1 MTDRNGLASLLTDRK
16 IVFKVSLGFVCV
28 LAILVVTSAS
38 AYFAFSDA
46 AAGFAT
52 YTQRVTVV
60 GIAREIDR
68 SFLELR
74 RNAREYATTSAD
86 ANAAAVRKEAE
97 HLRGL
102 LGRGLT
108 EIKNPDRH
116 AKIEEMARLNDAY
129 LQAFDRVVTSTQ
141 FAVKL
146 NATGLPAAGAALART
161 MGELIADA
169 TKADNA
175 EVVTLGNQTDRLILI
190 ARLAS
195 ARQLGRLGGDATMSD
210 KSFNAAADSLRTIC
224 GITEATPL
232 GAKCQTTLA
241 SLADY
246 QQAKNQVVT
255 AQSEVSKLIDG
266 EMRNSGDQIQRDAEA
281 IRDSGIADEATGE
294 RSTIATLEG
303 TRRLVSLLSIGG
315 VLLGGVLA
323 WLIGRGIAG
332 PVVALCSAMSA
343 LAGGDKTIV
352 VPGVARGDEIGTMA
366 KAVDVFKRNIV
377 EMDRLRDEQETQ
389 KSAAQAE
396 RKAALRQLADG
407 FEGQVGGV
415 IQSVGSAT
423 SQLQSASKLM
433 QDNAARASAE
443 ATSVASA
450 SAQSAANAQA
460 VADASDEL
468 TASISEI
475 AKQVESARAI
485 ATRADTEA
493 AQTTDL
499 VQKLS
504 QTVNAI
510 GAIVALIND
519 VASQTNLLALNA
531 TIEAARA
538 GEAGRGFAV
547 VASEVKNLASQ
558 TARAT
563 EEIASKIG
571 AVQAGTEDAA
581 KAIASITRVMS
592 QMSAIS
598 ASIAAA
604 VEQQSAA
611 TAEIARN
618 VEQAASGTRE
628 VSERIAKVDVAAR
641 ETGSTA
647 SEINGSANELLAQTD
662 TLRAGVRQFLEQVR
676 SDREQ
681 VRLLTWDDAWNV
693 GIPSID
699 RHHRGFMD
707 GLNTL
712 FGRLMQG
719 EGRDAV
725 PHMAQLVA
733 TTIEPH
739 FSEEEALMRR
749 YNYTDLATHQ
759 AAHKTFVS
767 RFRQLSETLE
777 AGRKADA
784 AEFFDF
790 VAGWFKEHMRDHDG
804 PLARFLKLKQAA

>member
-1 MTDRNGLASLLTDRK
+1 L
-16 IVFKVSLGFVCV
+16 CV
-28 LAILVVTSAS
+28 LAILVVTSAT
-38 AYFAFSDA
+38 AYFAFNDA

-74 RNAREYATTSAD
+74 RNAREYAITAAD
-86 ANAAAVRKEAE
+86 AKAAAVRSEAE

-102 LGRGLT
+102 LGQGLT
-108 EIKNPDRH
+108 EIKNPERH
-116 AKIEEMARLNDAY
+116 AKIEEIGTLTDVY
-129 LQAFDRVVTSTQ
+129 LHSFDRVVTSTQ
-141 FAVKL
+141 VAAKA
-146 NATGLPAAGAALART
+146 NSNSLPAAGTAVART
-161 MGELIADA
+161 LADLIADA

-175 EVVTLGNQTDRLILI
+175 EVVVLGQQVDRLVLL
-190 ARLAS
+190 ARVAS
-195 ARQLGRLGGDATMSD
+195 ARQIGRLGGDAASVAD
-210 KSFNAAADSLRTIC
+210 KSFSAAADTLRQIC
-224 GITEATPL
+224 DITEGTPL
-232 GAKCQTTLA
+232 AGKCQTTLA
-241 SLADY
+241 SLADF
-246 QQAKNQVVT
+246 QQSKNQVVAGQT
-255 AQSEVSKLIDG
+255 EVSRLIDG
-266 EMRNSGDQIQRDAEA
+266 EMRSSGNQIQQDAEA
-281 IRDSGIADEATGE
+281 IRDSGIAEEAAQE
-294 RSTIATLEG
+294 RLTMATLEQ
-303 TRRLVSLLSIGG
+303 TRRLVLTLSIGG

-323 WLIGRGIAG
+323 WLIGHGIAR
-332 PVVALCSAMSA
+332 PVVGLCTAMGT
-343 LAGGDKTIV
+343 LAGGDMTV
-352 VPGVARGDEIGTMA
+352 AVPGVERGDEIGAMA
-366 KAVDVFKRNIV
+366 KAVDIFKQH
-377 EMDRLRDEQETQ
+377 MLDGDRLRDEQESQ
-389 KSAAQAE
+389 KQAAQAE
-396 RKAALRQLADG
+396 RRAALRSLADG
-407 FEGQVGGV
+407 FEGQVGGI
-415 IQSVGSAT
+415 IQTVGSAT
-423 SQLQSASKLM
+423 AQLQTASKLM
-433 QDNAARASAE
+433 QANAAQTSTE
-443 ATSVASA
+443 ATSVATA

-460 VADASDEL
+460 VASASDQL

-475 AKQVESARAI
+475 AKQVEGARTIAARADAE
-485 ATRADTEA
+485 AT
-493 AQTTDL
+493 QTTDL

-592 QMSAIS
+592 QMSAVS

-604 VEQQSAA
+604 VEQQSSA

-618 VEQAASGTRE
+618 VEQSASGTQE
-628 VSERIAKVDVAAR
+628 VSMRIAKVDVAAR
-641 ETGSTA
+641 ETGTTA
-647 SEINGSANELLAQTD
+647 NEINGSANELLAQTE
-662 TLRAGVRQFLEQVR
+662 TLRTEVRRFLEQVR
-676 SDREQ
+676 SDREN
-681 VRLLTWDDAWNV
+681 VRLLSWDNAWNV
-693 GIPSID
+693 GVASID

-707 GLNTL
+707 GLNSL
-712 FGRLMQG
+712 FGHLMQG

-725 PHMAQLVA
+725 PHMAQLVG

-739 FSEEEALMRR
+739 FAEEETLMQRHG
-749 YNYTDLATHQ
+749 YPDLATHQ
-759 AAHKTFVS
+759 AAHRAFVS
-767 RFRQLSETLE
+767 RFREVSQTLE
-777 AGRKADA
+777 SGRKIDA
-784 AEFFDF
+784 GGFFDF

>member
-1 MTDRNGLASLLTDRK
+1 MSDRNGLTSLLTDRK
-16 IVFKVSLGFVCV
+16 IIFKVGLGFVCV
-28 LAILVVTSAS
+28 LAILVVTSAT

-52 YTQRVTVV
+52 YAQRVTVV

-86 ANAAAVRKEAE
+86 ANVAAVRKEAE

-102 LGRGLT
+102 LGQGLT
-108 EIKNPDRH
+108 EIKNPERH
-116 AKIEEMARLNDAY
+116 AKIEEITRLTGAY

-141 FAVKL
+141 LAAKL
-146 NATGLPAAGAALART
+146 NATGLPAAGAAVART
-161 MGELIADA
+161 LAELIADA

-175 EVVTLGNQTDRLILI
+175 EVTVLGNQADRLILM
-190 ARLAS
+190 ARVAS
-195 ARQLGRLGGDATMSD
+195 ARQVGRLGGAAALESD
-210 KSFNAAADSLRTIC
+210 KAFSAAADTLRHIC
-224 GITEATPL
+224 GITEGTPL
-232 GAKCQTTLA
+232 AAKCQTTLA
-241 SLADY
+241 SLADF
-246 QQAKNQVVT
+246 QQAKNQVVA
-255 AQSEVSKLIDG
+255 AQTEVSDLIDG
-266 EMRNSGDQIQRDAEA
+266 EMRSNGNQIQRDAET
-281 IRDSGIADEATGE
+281 IRDSGIAEETTQE
-294 RSTIATLEG
+294 RLTMGTLEE
-303 TRRLVSLLSIGG
+303 TRRLVWMLSIGG

-332 PVVALCSAMSA
+332 PVVRLCNAMSA
-343 LAGGDKTIV
+343 LAGGDKTIA

-366 KAVDVFKRNIV
+366 KAVDVFKRNMV
-377 EMDRLRDEQETQ
+377 EMDRLRDEQESQ

-415 IQSVGSAT
+415 IESVGSAT
-423 SQLQSASKLM
+423 SQLQAASKLM

-450 SAQSAANAQA
+450 SAQSAANAKA
-460 VADASDEL
+460 VAGASDEL

-475 AKQVESARAI
+475 AKQVESARSI
-485 ATRADTEA
+485 ATRADAEA
-493 AQTTDL
+493 TQTTDL

-547 VASEVKNLASQ
+547 VASEVKHLASQ

-604 VEQQSAA
+604 VEQQSSA

-618 VEQAASGTRE
+618 VEQAASGTQE
-628 VSERIAKVDVAAR
+628 VSMRIAKVDIAAR
-641 ETGSTA
+641 ETGSAA
-647 SEINGSANELLAQTD
+647 SEINGSANELLAQTE
-662 TLRAGVRQFLEQVR
+662 TLRTQVGRFLEQVR
-676 SDREQ
+676 SDRES
-681 VRLLTWDDAWNV
+681 VRLLA
-693 GIPSID
+693 
-699 RHHRGFMD
+699 
-707 GLNTL
+707 
-712 FGRLMQG
+712 
-719 EGRDAV
+719 
-725 PHMAQLVA
+725 
-733 TTIEPH
+733 
-739 FSEEEALMRR
+739 
-749 YNYTDLATHQ
+749 
-759 AAHKTFVS
+759 
-767 RFRQLSETLE
+767 
-777 AGRKADA
+777 
-784 AEFFDF
+784 
-790 VAGWFKEHMRDHDG
+790 
-804 PLARFLKLKQAA
+804 